1 MPHALSPDVEAKRV
15 AAISPGGGT
24 PKALGQSPDLARPK
38 EELLSMLTEFLVADK
53 FPAEGQKVR
62 G

>member
-15 AAISPGGGT
+15 AAISPGGG
-24 PKALGQSPDLARPK
+24 PQKLGQCPDLARPK